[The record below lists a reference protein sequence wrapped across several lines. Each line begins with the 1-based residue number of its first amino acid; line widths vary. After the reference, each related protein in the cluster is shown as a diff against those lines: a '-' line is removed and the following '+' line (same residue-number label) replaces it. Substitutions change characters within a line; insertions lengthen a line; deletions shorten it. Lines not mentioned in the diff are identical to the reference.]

1 MTLQEALAIA
11 RQHAKPLPRAGLDK
25 LAGSNALAKHV
36 SGVAALS
43 KRFDKLG
50 TDISG
55 MTVQISKI
63 SADLALVEDHPHKPW
78 RLQ

>member
-11 RQHAKPLPRAGLDK
+11 AWAKPHRHPLDK
-25 LAGSNALAKHV
+25 LSGSNALAKHV

-55 MTVQISKI
+55 IQKRLDKI
-63 SADLALVEDHPHKPW
+63 IVDLDHVENFPGQR
-78 RLQ
+78 RLN

>member
-1 MTLQEALAIA
+1 MTTEEAIA
-11 RQHAKPLPRAGLDK
+11 FAATVMPLRRASLDK

-36 SGVAALS
+36 AGVAALS

-55 MTVQISKI
+55 IQKRLDQIL
-63 SADLALVEDHPHKPW
+63 ADLDHVENSPGQR
-78 RLQ
+78 RLH